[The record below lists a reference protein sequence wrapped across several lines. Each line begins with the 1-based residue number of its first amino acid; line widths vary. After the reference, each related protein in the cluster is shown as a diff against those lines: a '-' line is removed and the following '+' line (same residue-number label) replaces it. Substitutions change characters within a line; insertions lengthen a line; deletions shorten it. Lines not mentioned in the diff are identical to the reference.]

1 MEMNQ
6 FVKNVP
12 NVVKAVKLLNITV
25 LNVIHLMKAQPMDLV
40 PVQIISSMMELHVNY
55 VITVVC
61 LVNQ

>member
-1 MEMNQ
+1 MNQ